1 MAKKKNQQNTAVKD
15 KIREYLADTW
25 ESLIKDID
33 SLDAKERVDRRMKL
47 MEYVMPKA
55 AAVKTDEKKTISIA
69 QAILGNESEFEDYRE
84 EEEDI
89 EDNK

>member
-1 MAKKKNQQNTAVKD
+1 MAKKKNTQHTAVKD

-25 ESLIKDID
+25 ESLIEDID

-55 AAVKTDEKKTISIA
+55 AAVKTDETKTISIA
-69 QAILGNESEFEDYRE
+69 QAILGNESEYEDYK
-84 EEEDI
+84 EEDI
-89 EDNK
+89 EDDK